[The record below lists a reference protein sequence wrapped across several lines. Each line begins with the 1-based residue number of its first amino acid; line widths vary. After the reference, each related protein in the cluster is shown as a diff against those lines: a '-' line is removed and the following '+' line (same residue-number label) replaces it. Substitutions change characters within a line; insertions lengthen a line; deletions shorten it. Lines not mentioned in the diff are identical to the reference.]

1 MMERSPA
8 TYGTHVAGLPGCV
21 AAAETRTEVCAL
33 IREAIEPYLE
43 ALEEDGRPIP
53 APQAYELIE
62 LARTARRANG
72 RMAGRAGPR
81 AALDAIA
88 VDLADVPEA
97 AQLLGVRVQQIARPP
112 LVAYDRIAG
121 ARIVASSAALRRGL
135 TPARMRATA
144 RQRASNE
151 YRIRFP

>member
-62 LARTARRANG
+62 L
-72 RMAGRAGPR
+72 
-81 AALDAIA
+81 
-88 VDLADVPEA
+88 
-97 AQLLGVRVQQIARPP
+97 
-112 LVAYDRIAG
+112 
-121 ARIVASSAALRRGL
+121 
-135 TPARMRATA
+135 
-144 RQRASNE
+144 
-151 YRIRFP
+151 